1 MRSVAAPKIFIGAS
15 NFLYFSEYLPNSPF
29 SLLKIIYC
37 QEDENGMDISNKTV
51 IISNESYIPWYN
63 CKNVDKSREALNKML
78 DFL

>member
-1 MRSVAAPKIFIGAS
+1 
-15 NFLYFSEYLPNSPF
+15 
-29 SLLKIIYC
+29 
-37 QEDENGMDISNKTV
+37 MDISNKTV